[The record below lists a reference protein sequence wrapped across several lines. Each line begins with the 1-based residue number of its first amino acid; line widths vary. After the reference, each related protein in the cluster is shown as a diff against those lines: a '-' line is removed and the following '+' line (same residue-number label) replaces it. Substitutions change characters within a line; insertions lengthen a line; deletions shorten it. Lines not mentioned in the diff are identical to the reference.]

1 MCHQIKGNWSIFHT
15 YVHAHTL
22 THTEIMPLS
31 DSLLLLWSSHHSFI
45 GSFLRASVVNK
56 YSRWYWLFLKPVID
70 IIRGLGLAST
80 SKLQVSNT
88 IYISF
93 NRQPRN
99 PTQSDMCVV
108 RHCVSVCTHA
118 CVDTQMCKMVEWT
131 LFWYSRATKKI
142 NFLCVLTDSFNRN
155 NIIIC
160 RYEQGKWS
168 IIMWAQ
174 EGWWQAKGHIDS
186 RKWSP
191 DAT

>member
-1 MCHQIKGNWSIFHT
+1 MPSNQRQLKHLSHICACTHINTHRD
-15 YVHAHTL
+15 HAAIRFL
-22 THTEIMPLS
+22 ASPLVFS
-31 DSLLLLWSSHHSFI
+31 SFLHWLL
-45 GSFLRASVVNK
+45 LRASVVNK